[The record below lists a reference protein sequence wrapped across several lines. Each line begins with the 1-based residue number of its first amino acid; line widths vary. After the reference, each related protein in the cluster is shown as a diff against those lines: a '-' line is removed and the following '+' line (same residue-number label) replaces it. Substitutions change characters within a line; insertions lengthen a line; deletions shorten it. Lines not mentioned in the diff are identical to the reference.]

1 MLSDRPL
8 LRRLGL
14 PLLSF
19 AVVAGVGVVGFVA
32 LAGVGVVEAAFWL
45 LDPTS
50 IELHGAGQTV
60 KAFALLLFAGLVL
73 CGLWIGETVTV
84 AAFGGQIGDHVR
96 RMAMTREI
104 DSLSGHTIVCG
115 YGMLGRTVESRLRAR
130 EQPVVVI
137 ERDEAAYQRLVEDGV
152 LALHADARRE
162 SVLTE
167 AGIERARNLVAAVD
181 DSNTNIQIAIN
192 ASQLAPSVTVTVRV
206 GDEMYEQ
213 LARRAGA
220 DEVVIPE
227 VVSGEQVSDR
237 LVAPGLDE
245 AGDPA

>member
-8 LRRLGL
+8 VRRLGL
-14 PLLSF
+14 PLGTF
-19 AVVAGVGVVGFVA
+19 GVVVVVGVAGFVA

-50 IELHGAGQTV
+50 IELHGAGQAV
-60 KAFALLLFAGLVL
+60 KAFALLVFAGLVVS
-73 CGLWIGETVTV
+73 GLWIGETVTV
-84 AAFGGQIGDHVR
+84 AAFGGQIGDHVK
-96 RMAMTREI
+96 RMSMSREI
-104 DSLSGHTIVCG
+104 DGLTGHTIVCG
-115 YGMLGRTVESRLRAR
+115 HGMLGRPVASRLRER
-130 EQPVVVI
+130 DRPVVVV
-137 ERDEAAYQRLVEDGV
+137 ERDHAEYERLVDEGL

-162 SVLTE
+162 EVLTS
-167 AGIERARNLVAAVD
+167 AGIERATALVAAVD

-192 ASQLAPSVTVTVRV
+192 ASQLAPSVHVTVRV

-227 VVSGEQVSDR
+227 VVSGEQVSAH
-237 LVAPGLDE
+237 LVDVDLG
-245 AGDPA
+245 G